1 MQRQLSILILTTI
14 LTTTGCA
21 GPQTQQS
28 TQQTSHSPFTHGNVQ
43 LTIKPNT
50 TTQAQ
55 ILDVFGPPNIA
66 TTDSSGNEVWS
77 YQKNATVTNATENST
92 YGTVLLAGGRTTS
105 TGFEQSSRTMTLIIK
120 FDANKKVID
129 FKSMTSSF

>member
-1 MQRQLSILILTTI
+1 MQKQLSILMLTTV
-14 LTTTGCA
+14 LALTGCA
-21 GPQTQQS
+21 GSQTQQS
-28 TQQTSHSPFTHGNVQ
+28 AQQTSHSPFTHGNVQ

-55 ILDVFGPPNIA
+55 ILEVFGPPNIA
-66 TTDSSGNEVWS
+66 TTDTSGNEVWS
-77 YQKNATVTNATENST
+77 YQKNATITTSIENST
-92 YGTVLLAGGRTTS
+92 YGTVLLAGGKTTS

-120 FDANKKVID
+120 FDGSKKVID